1 LAHFAPDVDPAEANI
16 MFAVQQ
22 PLTMS
27 AFDDVM
33 GTPAWKN
40 LPSWFAVAQ
49 HDEVIPPDGERL
61 FAQRMGATVVEFD
74 SSHVVMVS
82 HPEEIA
88 DLIET
93 AVRDV
98 TG

>member
-1 LAHFAPDVDPAEANI
+1 
-16 MFAVQQ
+16 
-22 PLTMS
+22 
-27 AFDDVM
+27 
-33 GTPAWKN
+33 
-40 LPSWFAVAQ
+40 
-49 HDEVIPPDGERL
+49 
-61 FAQRMGATVVEFD
+61 VVELD

-93 AVRDV
+93 AVSGV